1 MDRRRVFE
9 EEDESES
16 RERYK
21 REEHAMS
28 PLVTS
33 PKRPPKLF
41 LPVFCPLLPISQC
54 HCPIPNLPGKI
65 RFQHIIPISVV
76 VSNYTYQ
83 TVSAIIIVSHD
94 FQWLF
99 SFFGSD
105 VLFFFSPRDLYLLA
119 MPRRSPVPSFCPISV
134 QDVKNV
140 SKL

>member
-76 VSNYTYQ
+76 VSDYTYQ

-99 SFFGSD
+99 SFLAPMSC
-105 VLFFFSPRDLYLLA
+105 FFFPQRSLFTRYAPTQPRALFLSNLC
-119 MPRRSPVPSFCPISV
+119 PRR
-134 QDVKNV
+134 
-140 SKL
+140 